1 MFLLG
6 LFRRGEQEMKL
17 ATKTLIAIMLG
28 VLTGLGISIFTPNV
42 YEILNSYIFSPV
54 GELFI
59 KVIKMIVVPLVFS
72 AVVMSITSV
81 GSPKKLGQLGGKTV
95 ALFVVT
101 TMIACTIGIMTAI
114 VIGPGTNVAIPESS
128 ALSQN
133 EADGG
138 HGGSTSDPVEFPT
151 FKDTILSFVSSNPF
165 EAFAAGDM
173 LQVLTFSIFFGIGL
187 TLLGEKAGTINLFI
201 NQLNELMMKL
211 VQIIMKVIPYAA
223 FSLVATSM
231 GTAGLDLVGSMVKYL
246 IVIAIGLIVH
256 VAITYG
262 SMISLFSKFKPVQFF
277 NKMSPAIGTAF
288 ATSSSAATHPVTKN
302 CCENDLNISKDVS
315 SFVLP
320 LGMTINMN
328 GASFSHGVAAVFV
341 AQLNGIELGFVQYIT
356 IVFISLLASV
366 GAPAIPG
373 GGIVS
378 LSMVFLA
385 VGLPIDGVGIAI
397 ILGLF
402 RLVDMALT
410 SVNVLGDA
418 VCASVVDRRQGHP
431 KEIIKQNIV
440 S

>member
-1 MFLLG
+1 
-6 LFRRGEQEMKL
+6 MKL

-28 VLTGLGISIFTPNV
+28 VLTGLGLSIFAPNL
-42 YEILNSYIFSPV
+42 YGILNSYIFSPI

-59 KVIKMIVVPLVFS
+59 KAIKMIVIPLVFS
-72 AVVMSITSV
+72 AVVLSITSI

-95 ALFVVT
+95 VLFIVT
-101 TMIACTIGIMTAI
+101 TMIACTIGITAATI
-114 VIGPGTNVAIPESS
+114 IGPGKNVVIPESS
-128 ALSQN
+128 SISQN
-133 EADGG
+133 ENHNG
-138 HGGSTSDPVEFPT
+138 HGASATDTVEIPT
-151 FKDTILSFVSSNPF
+151 LKDTILNIIPSNPF
-165 EAFAAGDM
+165 EAFTSGDM

-187 TLLGEKAGTINLFI
+187 ALLGDRAGTINQFI

-223 FSLVATSM
+223 FSLVATSI
-231 GTAGLDLVGSMVKYL
+231 GTAGLELVGSMVKYL
-246 IVIAIGLIVH
+246 VVIAVGLIVH
-256 VAITYG
+256 VAFTYG
-262 SMISLFSKFKPVQFF
+262 SMISLFTKIKPAHFF
-277 NKMSPAIGTAF
+277 HKMIPAIGTAF
-288 ATSSSAATHPVTKN
+288 ATSSSAATLPVTKS
-302 CCENDLNISKDVS
+302 CCENELKISKDVS

-328 GASFSHGVAAVFV
+328 GASMSHGVAAVFV
-341 AQLNGIELGFVQYIT
+341 AQLNGIELGLAQYLT
-356 IVFISLLASV
+356 IVLISLLASI

-418 VCASVVDRRQGHP
+418 VCASIVDKSNRNSS
-431 KEIIKQNIV
+431 EVIKQNFV

>member
-1 MFLLG
+1 
-6 LFRRGEQEMKL
+6 MKL
-17 ATKTLIAIMLG
+17 ATKTLIAILLG
-28 VLTGLGISIFTPNV
+28 VLAGLGLSTFAPNL
-42 YEILNSYIFSPV
+42 YEISNSYVFSPV

-59 KVIKMIVVPLVFS
+59 KAIKMIVIPLVFS
-72 AVVMSITSV
+72 AVVLSITSI
-81 GSPKKLGQLGGKTV
+81 GSPKKLGQLGGKTL
-95 ALFVVT
+95 ALFVAT
-101 TMIACTIGIMTAI
+101 TMVACTIGIITAI
-114 VIGPGTNVAIPESS
+114 VIGPGTNVEIPESS
-128 ALSQN
+128 SISQN
-133 EADGG
+133 EDAGG
-138 HGGSTSDPVEFPT
+138 HGGSASDSVEMPT
-151 FKDTILSFVSSNPF
+151 LKDTILNFIPNNPF
-165 EAFAAGDM
+165 EAFASGNM

-187 TLLGEKAGTINLFI
+187 ALLGDRAETINLFI
-201 NQLNELMMKL
+201 QQINEVMMKL

-231 GTAGLDLVGSMVKYL
+231 GMAGLDLVGSMVKYL
-246 IVIAIGLIVH
+246 IVIAVGLIIH
-256 VAITYG
+256 VVITYG
-262 SMISLFSKFKPVQFF
+262 SLISLFSKFKPVQFF
-277 NKMSPAIGTAF
+277 HKMIPAIGTAF
-288 ATSSSAATHPVTKN
+288 ATSSSAATLPVTKN
-302 CCENDLNISKDVS
+302 CCESDLKISKDVS

-341 AQLNGIELGFVQYIT
+341 AQLNGIELGFTQYIT
-356 IVFISLLASV
+356 IILISLLASV

-418 VCASVVDRRQGHP
+418 VCASIVDGKQGKP
-431 KEIIKQNIV
+431 AEVIKQNIV
-440 S
+440 

>member
-1 MFLLG
+1 
-6 LFRRGEQEMKL
+6 MKL

-28 VLTGLGISIFTPNV
+28 VLVGLGLSIFSPNL
-42 YEILNSYIFSPV
+42 YGILNSYIFSPV

-59 KVIKMIVVPLVFS
+59 KAIKMIVIPLVFS
-72 AVVMSITSV
+72 AVVLSMISI

-95 ALFVVT
+95 SLFVAT
-101 TMIACTIGIMTAI
+101 TMIACTIGIITAI
-114 VIGPGTNVAIPESS
+114 VIGPGKNVVIPESS
-128 ALSQN
+128 SIPQS
-133 EADGG
+133 EDHSG
-138 HGGSTSDPVEFPT
+138 HGASATDSVEIPT
-151 FKDTILSFVSSNPF
+151 LKDTILNFIPSNPF
-165 EAFAAGDM
+165 EAFASGDM

-187 TLLGEKAGTINLFI
+187 ALLGDRAKIINQFI

-211 VQIIMKVIPYAA
+211 VQIIMKTIPYAA
-223 FSLVATSM
+223 FALVATSM
-231 GTAGLDLVGSMVKYL
+231 GTTGLELVGSMVKYL
-246 IVIAIGLIVH
+246 IVIAVGLIVH
-256 VAITYG
+256 AFITYG
-262 SMISLFSKFKPVQFF
+262 SMISLFTKFKPVQFF
-277 NKMSPAIGTAF
+277 HKMTPAIGTAF
-288 ATSSSAATHPVTKN
+288 ATSSSAATLPVTKS
-302 CCENDLNISKDVS
+302 CCENDLKISNDVS

-328 GASFSHGVAAVFV
+328 GASLSHGVAAVFV
-341 AQLNGIELGFVQYIT
+341 AQLNGIDLGLAQYLT
-356 IVFISLLASV
+356 IIFISLLASV

-378 LSMVFLA
+378 LSMVFLS

-418 VCASVVDRRQGHP
+418 VCASIVDGRQGNS
-431 KEIIKQNIV
+431 KEVIKQNFV

>member
-1 MFLLG
+1 
-6 LFRRGEQEMKL
+6 MKL

-28 VLTGLGISIFTPNV
+28 VLAGLCLSIFSPNI
-42 YEILNSYIFSPV
+42 YGILNTYIFSPI

-59 KVIKMIVVPLVFS
+59 KAIKMIVIPLVFS
-72 AVVMSITSV
+72 AVVLSITSI

-101 TMIACTIGIMTAI
+101 TMIACTIGITTAI
-114 VIGPGTNVAIPESS
+114 IIGPGKNIVIPETSS
-128 ALSQN
+128 ILQDEDHN
-133 EADGG
+133 D
-138 HGGSTSDPVEFPT
+138 HGASSTDTLEIPT
-151 FKDTILSFVSSNPF
+151 LKDTILNIIPSNPF
-165 EAFAAGDM
+165 EAFASGDM
-173 LQVLTFSIFFGIGL
+173 LQVLTFSIFFGFGL
-187 TLLGEKAGTINLFI
+187 VLLGDKAKTINQFI
-201 NQLNELMMKL
+201 HQLNELMMKL
-211 VQIIMKVIPYAA
+211 VQIIMKVIPFAA

-231 GTAGLDLVGSMVKYL
+231 GTAGLELVGSMVKYL
-246 IVIAIGLIVH
+246 IVIAVGLIVH
-256 VAITYG
+256 VLVTYG
-262 SMISLFSKFKPVQFF
+262 SMISLFTKFKPIHFF
-277 NKMSPAIGTAF
+277 HKMTPAIGTAF
-288 ATSSSAATHPVTKN
+288 ATSSSAATLPVTKS
-302 CCENDLNISKDVS
+302 CCENDLKISHDVS

-328 GASFSHGVAAVFV
+328 GASLSHGVAAVFV
-341 AQLNGIELGFVQYIT
+341 AQLNGIDLGVAQYLT
-356 IVFISLLASV
+356 IIFISLLASI

-418 VCASVVDRRQGHP
+418 VCASIVDKSKGTSSDV
-431 KEIIKQNIV
+431 IKQNFV